1 MVDFLSL
8 PINFLPARVQ
18 RPEYKNVNSRK
29 NRSIDNENESEKS
42 PNAGIPT
49 T

>member
-8 PINFLPARVQ
+8 PINFLPAKVQ
-18 RPEYKNVNSRK
+18 RQEYKDVNNKK
-29 NRSIDNENESEKS
+29 NSSIDNENESEKS